1 MNKFSIYV
9 PIKKIA
15 RFLTLFNEIKCID
28 ISFFHLF
35 SYLSGM
41 NTYAEEN
48 YLKALFN
55 LSNDKG
61 EVTVQELSK
70 ELQIKMPSVNSMIKK
85 LAEKK
90 LVLYESYKPL
100 RLSEKGKKEAGL
112 IIRKHRLT
120 EMYLVEKMGFGWE
133 QVHEIAE
140 QVEHLQ
146 SPLFFE
152 KMDELLGFPS
162 VDPHGSP
169 IPDKNGRIQ
178 WLQYKKLSDI
188 NAGTSVKLMAVTNSS
203 EDFLKF
209 LNSRNLF
216 LGLQVKILHIETFD
230 GSIQVSYGKKEKE
243 TLSKIV
249 AEKLLTVVV

>member
-1 MNKFSIYV
+1 
-9 PIKKIA
+9 
-15 RFLTLFNEIKCID
+15 
-28 ISFFHLF
+28 
-35 SYLSGM
+35 M

-55 LSNDKG
+55 LGNDKG
-61 EVTVQELSK
+61 EVTVQELSR
-70 ELQIKMPSVNSMIKK
+70 ELEIKMPSVNSMVKK

-90 LVLYESYKPL
+90 MVHYESYKPV
-100 RLSEKGKKEAGL
+100 RLTDKGKKEAGL

-152 KMDELLGFPS
+152 KMDELLGFPK

-169 IPDKNGRIQ
+169 IPDRNGKIQ
-178 WLQYKKLSDI
+178 WVQYKKLSDQE
-188 NAGTSVKLMAVTNSS
+188 AGDKVKLSAVTHSS
-203 EDFLKF
+203 EDFLRF
-209 LNSRNLF
+209 LNTRGLH
-216 LGLQVKILHIETFD
+216 LGLILKVVSIEPFD
-230 GSIQVSYGKKEKE
+230 GSMTVSYGKKTSE
-243 TLSKIV
+243 TLSKTV
-249 AEKLLTVVV
+249 TEKLLTEKI